1 MFNFFKKTSNKW
13 KKRDY
18 RDIAPDEIFLDSK
31 NLPEFNTYQFEG
43 RLEKSISPKVFSI
56 FGFACLIIVVVF
68 LIKLGSLQIVHG
80 SFYKNRSENNK
91 LKQILLIAPRGII
104 YSRDGAQLVW
114 NEKSEN
120 QNDTYSLRKYIE
132 TPGFSN
138 LLGFLKYPAKDSS
151 GFYYEEEFSP
161 KDGAELY
168 LNEILAGKNGL
179 ELIETSV
186 NGEVVSENTLQ
197 PPKNGENMT
206 ISIDSKIQAEFYK
219 ITDGGQLPLKD
230 KIADFVFSS
239 EVLEHIYDVE
249 NAFSEIARIL
259 KLGGRLLLTTPYHG
273 LLKNILIALFSF
285 NKHFNPAGP
294 HIRFFTKKSLFSLL
308 KKNGFEIRA
317 YGYYGRFYPI
327 SHSIFV
333 LAEKKKDS

>member
-1 MFNFFKKTSNKW
+1 MTDNFYERYWAERKDYLDDFALKWPKLKPYIPKEKGMAIFDFGCGNGIILKTIKSINPEA
-13 KKRDY
+13 RL
-18 RDIAPDEIFLDSK
+18 IGLDVSETALSEARRT
-31 NLPEFNTYQFEG
+31 LPE
-43 RLEKSISPKVFSI
+43 
-56 FGFACLIIVVVF
+56 
-68 LIKLGSLQIVHG
+68 
-80 SFYKNRSENNK
+80 
-91 LKQILLIAPRGII
+91 
-104 YSRDGAQLVW
+104 
-114 NEKSEN
+114 
-120 QNDTYSLRKYIE
+120 
-132 TPGFSN
+132 
-138 LLGFLKYPAKDSS
+138 
-151 GFYYEEEFSP
+151 
-161 KDGAELY
+161 
-168 LNEILAGKNGL
+168 
-179 ELIETSV
+179 
-186 NGEVVSENTLQ
+186 
-197 PPKNGENMT
+197 
-206 ISIDSKIQAEFYK
+206 AEFYK

-317 YGYYGRFYPI
+317 HGYYGRFYPI

-333 LAEKKKDS
+333 LAERMKDS